1 MKDFIKIAVA
11 VLIMSAAVPMS
22 AQEWTKVND
31 TTYVRRTMSK
41 IGVTSEYAEPVD
53 AMALT
58 MKINNDLRTVAA
70 CQGIAMGCGFAA
82 TAAAIVSVRR
92 YNGENKALNVAAVA
106 LGLASLG
113 FEIGGIDLMSQKPVY
128 IAPDGVVIR
137 LTRTEQPKPKKR
149 R

>member
-1 MKDFIKIAVA
+1 MRNIITIAVA
-11 VLIMSAAVPMS
+11 VLIMAAAVPIR

-31 TTYVRRTMSK
+31 TTYIRQFVQTNGML
-41 IGVTSEYAEPVD
+41 TEYAKPVD
-53 AMALT
+53 AITLT

-70 CQGIAMGCGFAA
+70 CQGIAIGCGFAA

-92 YNGENKALNVAAVA
+92 YNGNNKALNVAAVA
-106 LGLASLG
+106 LGLAGLG

>member
-1 MKDFIKIAVA
+1 MRNIIKIAVA
-11 VLIMSAAVPMS
+11 VLIMAAAVPMR
-22 AQEWTKVND
+22 AQEWEKVND

-70 CQGIAMGCGFAA
+70 CQGIAIGCGFAA
-82 TAAAIVSVRR
+82 TAAAIVSARR
-92 YNGENKALNVAAVA
+92 YNGNNKALNVAAVA
-106 LGLASLG
+106 LGLAGLG

-137 LTRTEQPKPKKR
+137 LTRTEQPKPEKR